1 MKEKIVGLLTL
12 ILLVGVT
19 LSFLLQGQGLDSI
32 QKFISKKNSVAIEQS
47 EDVEPSELIWIIQIA
62 AFENY
67 QEAEILSK
75 ELERKSF
82 NVFISQK
89 DIASKTIYRVRVKP
103 KSMDDPIEKTVR
115 RLERNDYTY
124 QILPPGQQ

>member
-32 QKFISKKNSVAIEQS
+32 QQFISKKNSVAIEQS

-89 DIASKTIYRVRVKP
+89 DIGSKTIYRVRVKP

-124 QILPPGQQ
+124 QIIPPGQQ

>member
-12 ILLVGVT
+12 FLLIGAA
-19 LSFLLQGQGLDSI
+19 LSFLLQGQGLGSI
-32 QKFISKKNSVAIEQS
+32 QQFISKKNSVVIEKS
-47 EDVEPSELIWIIQIA
+47 EDIKPTELIWIIQIA

>member
-12 ILLVGVT
+12 ILLIGAA
-19 LSFLLQGQGLDSI
+19 LSFLLQGQGLGSI
-32 QKFISKKNSVAIEQS
+32 QQFISKKNSVVIENS
-47 EDVEPSELIWIIQIA
+47 EDIKPTELIWIIQIA

-89 DIASKTIYRVRVKP
+89 DIASKTLYRVRIKP
-103 KSMDDPIEKTVR
+103 KSMNDPIEKTAK
-115 RLERNDYTY
+115 RLERNDYSY

>member
-1 MKEKIVGLLTL
+1 MKEKIVGLFTL
-12 ILLVGVT
+12 ILLVGIA
-19 LSFLLQGQGLDSI
+19 LSFLLQGQGLESI
-32 QKFISKKNSVAIEQS
+32 QQFISKKNSVVIEKS
-47 EDVEPSELIWIIQIA
+47 EEVEPTELIWVIQIA

-67 QEAEILSK
+67 QEALILSK

-89 DIASKTIYRVRVKP
+89 DIATKTIFRVRIKA
-103 KSMDDPIEKTVR
+103 KNTEDPIEKTVR
-115 RLERNDYTY
+115 RLERSDYSY

>member
-19 LSFLLQGQGLDSI
+19 LSFLLQGQGLESI
-32 QKFISKKNSVAIEQS
+32 QQFISKKNSVAIENS
-47 EDVEPSELIWIIQIA
+47 EDVESTELMWVIQIA

-67 QEAEILSK
+67 QEAVTLTK

-89 DIASKTIYRVRVKP
+89 DIASKTIFRVRISP
-103 KSMDDPIEKTVR
+103 KSTNEPVEKTVR
-115 RLERNDYTY
+115 RLERSDYSY
-124 QILPPGQQ
+124 QILSPGQQ

>member
-19 LSFLLQGQGLDSI
+19 LSFLLQGQGLGSI
-32 QKFISKKNSVAIEQS
+32 QQFISKKNSVAIEQS

-82 NVFISQK
+82 NVFVNQK
-89 DIASKTIYRVRVKP
+89 DILSKTIYRVRVKP

>member
-19 LSFLLQGQGLDSI
+19 LSFLLQGQGLESI
-32 QKFISKKNSVAIEQS
+32 QQFISKKNSVAIEQS

-82 NVFISQK
+82 NVFVNQK
-89 DIASKTIYRVRVKP
+89 DILSKTIYRVRVKP

-124 QILPPGQQ
+124 QILPPSQQ

>member
-1 MKEKIVGLLTL
+1 MVIEK
-12 ILLVGVT
+12 
-19 LSFLLQGQGLDSI
+19 
-32 QKFISKKNSVAIEQS
+32 S
-47 EDVEPSELIWIIQIA
+47 EEVEPTKLIWVIQIA

-67 QEAEILSK
+67 QEALILSK

-89 DIASKTIYRVRVKP
+89 DIATKTIFRVRIKP
-103 KSMDDPIEKTVR
+103 KNTEDPIEKTVR
-115 RLERNDYTY
+115 RLERSDYFY

>member
-32 QKFISKKNSVAIEQS
+32 QQFISKKNSVAIEQS

-89 DIASKTIYRVRVKP
+89 DIARKTIYRVRVKP

-115 RLERNDYTY
+115 RLERNDYIY

>member
-19 LSFLLQGQGLDSI
+19 LSFLLQGQGLESI
-32 QKFISKKNSVAIEQS
+32 QQFISKKNSVAIEQS
-47 EDVEPSELIWIIQIA
+47 EDVEPNELVWIIQIA

-82 NVFISQK
+82 NVFVNQK
-89 DIASKTIYRVRVKP
+89 DILSKTIYRVRVKP

>member
-19 LSFLLQGQGLDSI
+19 LSFLLQGQGLGSI
-32 QKFISKKNSVAIEQS
+32 QQFISKKNSVAIEQS
-47 EDVEPSELIWIIQIA
+47 EDVEPNELVWIIQIA

-82 NVFISQK
+82 NVFVNQK
-89 DIASKTIYRVRVKP
+89 DILSKTIYRVRVKP

>member
-19 LSFLLQGQGLDSI
+19 LSFLLQGQGLESI
-32 QKFISKKNSVAIEQS
+32 QQFISKKNSVTIERS
-47 EDVEPSELIWIIQIA
+47 EDVKPTELIWIIQIA

-67 QEAEILSK
+67 QEAETLSK

-103 KSMDDPIEKTVR
+103 KSTDDPIEKTVR

>member
-19 LSFLLQGQGLDSI
+19 LSFLLEGQGLESI
-32 QKFISKKNSVAIEQS
+32 QQFISKKNSVTIEKS
-47 EDVEPSELIWIIQIA
+47 VDVEPTELIWVIQIA

-67 QEAEILSK
+67 QEAVTLTK

-89 DIASKTIYRVRVKP
+89 NIASKTIFRVRIKP
-103 KSMDDPIEKTVR
+103 KSINDPIEKTVR
-115 RLERNDYTY
+115 RLERSDYSY
-124 QILPPGQQ
+124 QILSAGQQ

>member
-19 LSFLLQGQGLDSI
+19 LSFLLQGQGLESI
-32 QKFISKKNSVAIEQS
+32 QQFISKKNSVAIEQS

>member
-1 MKEKIVGLLTL
+1 MKEKIVGLFTL
-12 ILLVGVT
+12 ILLVGIT
-19 LSFLLQGQGLDSI
+19 LSFLLQGQGLESI
-32 QKFISKKNSVAIEQS
+32 QQFISKKNSVVIEKS
-47 EDVEPSELIWIIQIA
+47 EEVKPTKLIWVIQIA

-67 QEAEILSK
+67 QEALILFK

-89 DIASKTIYRVRVKP
+89 DIATKTIFRVRIKP
-103 KSMDDPIEKTVR
+103 KNTEDPIEKTVR
-115 RLERNDYTY
+115 RLERSDYFY

>member
-1 MKEKIVGLLTL
+1 MKEKIVGLFTL
-12 ILLVGVT
+12 ILLVGIT
-19 LSFLLQGQGLDSI
+19 LSFLLQGQGLESI
-32 QKFISKKNSVAIEQS
+32 QQFISKKNSVVIEKS
-47 EDVEPSELIWIIQIA
+47 EEVEPTKLVWVIQIA

-67 QEAEILSK
+67 QEALTLYK

-89 DIASKTIYRVRVKP
+89 DIATKTIFRVRIKP
-103 KSMDDPIEKTVR
+103 KNTEDPIEKTVR
-115 RLERNDYTY
+115 RLERSDYFY

>member
-32 QKFISKKNSVAIEQS
+32 QQFISKKNSVSIEQS

-82 NVFISQK
+82 NVFVNQK
-89 DIASKTIYRVRVKP
+89 DILSKTIYRVRVKP

>member
-12 ILLVGVT
+12 ILLIGAA
-19 LSFLLQGQGLDSI
+19 LSFLLQGQGLGSI
-32 QKFISKKNSVAIEQS
+32 QQFISKKNSVVIEKS
-47 EDVEPSELIWIIQIA
+47 KDVKPTELIWIIQIA

-89 DIASKTIYRVRVKP
+89 DIASKTLYRVRIKP
-103 KSMDDPIEKTVR
+103 KSMDDPIEKIVK
-115 RLERNDYTY
+115 RLERNNYSH

>member
-19 LSFLLQGQGLDSI
+19 LSFLLQGQGLESI
-32 QKFISKKNSVAIEQS
+32 QQFISKKNSVAIEQS
-47 EDVEPSELIWIIQIA
+47 EDVEPNELVWIIQIA

-82 NVFISQK
+82 NVFVNQK
-89 DIASKTIYRVRVKP
+89 DILSKTIYRVRVKP

-124 QILPPGQQ
+124 QILPPSQQ

>member
-1 MKEKIVGLLTL
+1 MKEKIVGLFTL
-12 ILLVGVT
+12 ILLVGIT
-19 LSFLLQGQGLDSI
+19 LSFLLQGQGLESI
-32 QKFISKKNSVAIEQS
+32 QQFISKKNSVVIEKS
-47 EDVEPSELIWIIQIA
+47 EEVKPTKLIWVIQIA

-67 QEAEILSK
+67 QEALILSK

-89 DIASKTIYRVRVKP
+89 DIATKTIFRVRIKP
-103 KSMDDPIEKTVR
+103 KNTEDPIEKTVR
-115 RLERNDYTY
+115 RLERSDYFY

>member
-12 ILLVGVT
+12 ILLAGVT
-19 LSFLLQGQGLDSI
+19 LSFLLQGQGLESI
-32 QKFISKKNSVAIEQS
+32 QQFISKKNSVTIEKS
-47 EDVEPSELIWIIQIA
+47 ADVEPTELIWVIQIA

-67 QEAEILSK
+67 QEAVTLSK

-89 DIASKTIYRVRVKP
+89 DIASKTIFRVRIRP
-103 KSMDDPIEKTVR
+103 KSTNDPVEKTIR
-115 RLERNDYTY
+115 RLERSDYSH
-124 QILPPGQQ
+124 QILAPGQQ

>member
-1 MKEKIVGLLTL
+1 MKEKIVGLFTL
-12 ILLVGVT
+12 ILLVGIA
-19 LSFLLQGQGLDSI
+19 LSFLLQGQGLESI
-32 QKFISKKNSVAIEQS
+32 QQFISKKNSVVIEKS
-47 EDVEPSELIWIIQIA
+47 EDIKPTELIWIIQIA

>member
-1 MKEKIVGLLTL
+1 
-12 ILLVGVT
+12 
-19 LSFLLQGQGLDSI
+19 
-32 QKFISKKNSVAIEQS
+32 VAIEQS

>member
-1 MKEKIVGLLTL
+1 MKEKIVGLFTL
-12 ILLVGVT
+12 ILLAGIA
-19 LSFLLQGQGLDSI
+19 LSFLLQGQGLESI
-32 QKFISKKNSVAIEQS
+32 QQFISKKNLVVIEKS
-47 EDVEPSELIWIIQIA
+47 EEVEPTKLIWVIQIA

-67 QEAEILSK
+67 QEALILSK

-89 DIASKTIYRVRVKP
+89 DIAGKTIYRVRIKP
-103 KSMDDPIEKTVR
+103 KSMNDPIEKTAK
-115 RLERNDYTY
+115 RLERNDYSY

>member
-1 MKEKIVGLLTL
+1 MKEKIVGLFTL
-12 ILLVGVT
+12 ILLVGIT
-19 LSFLLQGQGLDSI
+19 LSFLLQGQGLESI
-32 QKFISKKNSVAIEQS
+32 QQFISKKNSVVIEKS
-47 EDVEPSELIWIIQIA
+47 EEVEPTKLIWVIQIA

-67 QEAEILSK
+67 QEALILSK